1 MIRWHHWLSGHEFEQ
16 ILGAGD
22 GQGSLLYCCPGGR
35 KKVDTTEWLNWT
47 ELDNKEI
54 KPVHFKGNQP
64 WMYPGRAGVESENPV
79 FWPCDS
85 KSWLMEETLMLGE
98 IDGKRRRGQLR
109 MKWLDSIINSMDMN
123 LSKVR
128 EKIVDRRAWSAKV
141 NGVAKY
147 WTLLSDLTATTLC
160 STFLLDAWK
169 WLHENNMHFQYLH
182 VIKLDYT
189 LYVDIKEAYLN
200 SMKCPFYILIQ

>member
-1 MIRWHHWLSGHEFEQ
+1 MDREACCTAVQGVAKRWTWLS
-16 ILGAGD
+16 D
-22 GQGSLLYCCPGGR
+22 W
-35 KKVDTTEWLNWT
+35 TELNWT
-47 ELDNKEI
+47 TRRSNQSILKEI
-54 KPVHFKGNQP
+54 NPECTLEGLVLNLKIQYFGHVIQ
-64 WMYPGRAGVESENPV
+64 RA
-79 FWPCDS
+79 DS
-85 KSWLMEETLMLGE
+85 LEETLMLGE